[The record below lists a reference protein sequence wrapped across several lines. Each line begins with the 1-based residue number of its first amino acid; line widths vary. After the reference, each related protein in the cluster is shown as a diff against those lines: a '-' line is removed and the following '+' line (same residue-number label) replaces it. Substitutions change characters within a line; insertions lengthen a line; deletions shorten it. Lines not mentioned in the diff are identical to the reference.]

1 MDPAGR
7 GEVTQLLAD
16 LGRRD
21 LDRIDAANRL
31 FGAVYG
37 ELRRLAAGLMR
48 RERSNHTLQPTA
60 LVNEAYLRLV
70 DGTAITWESRA
81 HFFGIA
87 ATAMRRIL
95 VEHARH
101 RASAR
106 RGGSWQRVTFDEQ
119 VEAAAPS
126 DVEVLDLDRLLTGL
140 GALDARMER
149 LVELRVFC
157 GMEMGEIARILGI
170 SERTAYNDWRVAKM
184 WLARELSEGRAT

>member
-1 MDPAGR
+1 MDPTVR

-16 LGRRD
+16 LGSRD
-21 LDRIDAANRL
+21 LDKVDAVNRL
-31 FGAVYG
+31 FGVVYG

-70 DGTAITWESRA
+70 DETAITWENRA

-95 VEHARH
+95 VEHARR
-101 RASAR
+101 RAAAK
-106 RGGSWQRVTFDEQ
+106 RGGSWQRVTLDDR

-126 DVEVLDLDRLLTGL
+126 DVEVLDLDRLLTRL
-140 GALDARMER
+140 GDLDARMER
-149 LVELRVFC
+149 LVEMRVFC
-157 GMEMGEIARILGI
+157 GMEMGEIAHTLGI
-170 SERTAYNDWRVAKM
+170 SERTAYNDWRVARM
-184 WLARELSEGRAT
+184 WLARELSEGLET